1 MRRSALFSIIFAA
14 GLLVSAA
21 VEARAQADEPKW
33 EVGGQVYGFDV
44 SNGSATQEAAVP
56 IICINPPCPTAVVTT
71 NGRSFEAGFGARVG
85 RGVNR
90 YVSLEAEVNYFPR
103 GRELT
108 DENFTGG
115 RKLQGLFG
123 VKVGK
128 RYESFGLFAKARPG
142 FVNFEQ
148 GDLQRRPDLI
158 CPAVFPP
165 PLGCVETKGRTDFAL
180 DLGGVLELY
189 PSRGTFIRFDAG
201 DTILR
206 SGAHV
211 VPGKLGFPNS
221 AVITNTTVSLPA
233 ETTHNFQGG
242 VGFGFRF

>member
-1 MRRSALFSIIFAA
+1 MRRSVLLAIIFAA

-21 VEARAQADEPKW
+21 PAARAQDDEPKW
-33 EVGGQVYGFDV
+33 EVGGQLYGFDV
-44 SNGSATQEAAVP
+44 ANGAATQEAVP
-56 IICINPPCPTAVVTT
+56 LVCINPPCPTAVITT
-71 NGRSFEAGFGARVG
+71 NGRSSEAGFGARVG
-85 RGVNR
+85 RAVNR

-103 GRELT
+103 ERELT
-108 DENFTGG
+108 DESFTGG

-128 RYESFGLFAKARPG
+128 RYESFGVFAKARPG

-148 GDLQRRPDLI
+148 GDLQGRPNVL
-158 CPAVFPP
+158 CPAIFPR
-165 PLGCVETKGRTDFAL
+165 PLGCFEPKGRTDFAL

-206 SGAHV
+206 ADAHT
-211 VPGKLGFPNS
+211 VPGQFRSSNGVLINNV
-221 AVITNTTVSLPA
+221 AVGLPA